1 MRALR
6 VLAVLVV
13 LGLVAFGAGVVWFD
27 RGLDTPLD
35 PSGQERE
42 LLVPKGATLN
52 QVGRL
57 LREEKLIADERVLRI
72 WARIDK
78 SLPAPKAGRH
88 KVSSA
93 MNLRALV
100 QALAENP
107 IPDDVPLTMI
117 EGWRLRDADAALAE
131 KGLITA
137 GEYQAAA
144 QDASKFKLPFRIE
157 GKELTGYL
165 MPETYLVPPGKLD
178 VHALIQRQLD
188 AFHERF
194 QKPYAEEIEKSGRT
208 LQQIVIMASLLER
221 EEPNPNVRP
230 QVAGVLYRRLD
241 AKTPLGVDATSH
253 YSLDDWNDR
262 PGLLRQLRDPNDPY
276 NTRLKAG
283 LPPGPIGAPSLPSLL
298 AALRPVPSEFW
309 YYLHDSNQQI
319 HFAKTGEEH
328 EANRRRYNVY

>member
-6 VLAVLVV
+6 VLVVVVV
-13 LGLVAFGAGVVWFD
+13 LALIALGAGVVWYQ

-35 PSGQERE
+35 PTGAERE
-42 LLVPKGATLN
+42 LLVPKGATLT
-52 QVGRL
+52 QVGHL
-57 LREEKLIADERVLRI
+57 LKEEKLIADERVLRI
-72 WARIDK
+72 WAKVDK
-78 SLPAPKAGRH
+78 SVPAPKAGRH
-88 KVSSA
+88 RVSPA
-93 MNLRALV
+93 MSLRALV
-100 QALAENP
+100 QVLAENP

-117 EGWRLRDADAALAE
+117 EGWRLKDADAALTE
-131 KGLITA
+131 KGLISA
-137 GEYQAAA
+137 GEYAAAA
-144 QDASKFKLPFRIE
+144 QDASKFKVPFALE
-157 GKELTGYL
+157 GNDLTGYL
-165 MPETYLVPPGKLD
+165 FPETYLVPPGKLD

-188 AFHERF
+188 AFHDRF
-194 QKPYAEEIEKSGRT
+194 QKPYAAEIQKSGRT

-253 YSLDDWNDR
+253 FSLDDWNDR
-262 PGLLRQLRDPNDPY
+262 PGLLKALRDANDPY

-298 AALRPVPSEFW
+298 AALRPTASEYW

-328 EANRRRYNVY
+328 EANRKRYNVY